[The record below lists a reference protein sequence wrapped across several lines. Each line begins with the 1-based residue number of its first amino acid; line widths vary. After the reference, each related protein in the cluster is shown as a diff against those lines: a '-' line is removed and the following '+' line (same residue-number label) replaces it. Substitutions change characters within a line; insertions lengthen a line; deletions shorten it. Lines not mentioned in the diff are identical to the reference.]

1 MPCIPR
7 AVHRLARPA
16 SLRDGAY
23 EAIVDMIVER
33 VLRPGQ
39 HLRESELAQ
48 LLGVSRQPVREA
60 LQLCQ
65 SEGWVELRP
74 GYGAFVHVPTAAEA
88 DQLLAVRTI
97 LNVEA
102 ARLAASQVTET
113 DIVHL
118 HEAVRR
124 GMSAL
129 NSGELSGLVEAN
141 RDFHLTIARASG
153 NPALLALV
161 QRVETRA
168 RRFYQVT
175 AGTESSWD
183 EHRELFEAI
192 KAGDAPGAVE
202 ISRQHLERTRATY
215 NPHRH
220 E

>member
-1 MPCIPR
+1 MSQHSMPCFLG

-16 SLRDGAY
+16 SLRNGAY
-23 EAIVDMIVER
+23 EAIVDMIVDGA
-33 VLRPGQ
+33 LRPGQ

-60 LQLCQ
+60 LQLYE

-102 ARLAASQVTET
+102 AWLAASHATET
-113 DIVHL
+113 DIAQLYDVL
-118 HEAVRR
+118 RR

-129 NSGELSGLVEAN
+129 SSGDLSSLVEAN
-141 RDFHLTIARASG
+141 RNFRLAIARASG
-153 NPALLALV
+153 NLVLLALV

-168 RRFYQVT
+168 RRFYQLTVRS
-175 AGTESSWD
+175 ESSWV
-183 EHRELFEAI
+183 EHRELLEAI
-192 KAGDAPGAVE
+192 RAGDAPGAAE
-202 ISRQHLERTRATY
+202 ISRQHLERMRAL
-215 NPHRH
+215 RR
-220 E
+220 